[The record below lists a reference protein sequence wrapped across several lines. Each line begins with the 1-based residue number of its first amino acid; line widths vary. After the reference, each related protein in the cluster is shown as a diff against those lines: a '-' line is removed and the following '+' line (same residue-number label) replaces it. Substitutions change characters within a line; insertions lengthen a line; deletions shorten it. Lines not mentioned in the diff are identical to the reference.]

1 MEIKTLELSQLIIVS
16 KLSYLLT
23 ALFAKQILVITYITS
38 LFPLQSSRV
47 SLLSFPLDQVGSASS
62 VESVATSCHPP
73 IQLVTC
79 RYLGNAWV
87 CGNVVEQPRWWDFLI
102 PLHAVFVRRPH
113 AAAGQQWVKWPSP
126 ATRFLVQP
134 KPTSCLSI
142 TVAQTDSL
150 TSHACP
156 PGINFIHQPHNMRTF
171 CRNNFLLLFLVDGS
185 QNL

>member
-79 RYLGNAWV
+79 RYLGMCQRSGATAMV
-87 CGNVVEQPRWWDFLI
+87 GFPT
-102 PLHAVFVRRPH
+102 
-113 AAAGQQWVKWPSP
+113 AACAY
-126 ATRFLVQP
+126 L
-134 KPTSCLSI
+134 
-142 TVAQTDSL
+142 
-150 TSHACP
+150 
-156 PGINFIHQPHNMRTF
+156 
-171 CRNNFLLLFLVDGS
+171 
-185 QNL
+185 